1 MKEYTILLGAQSVGQ
16 AQVRRDGLYYD
27 FRCRCRFSGDVIM
40 KIAVS
45 CGAKS
50 EILGTPVP
58 QGKDFVLHKKLPIK
72 YFGEGEFKFRAVP
85 KQAQLDGFFVPIR
98 QDEPFAYLNRLKNA
112 RLQRRGGVL
121 GVVLQD

>member
-1 MKEYTILLGAQSVGQ
+1 MKEYTILLGTQNVGQ

-27 FRCRCRFSGDVIM
+27 FYCRCRFSGDVIM

-45 CGAKS
+45 CGEKT

-58 QGKDFVLHKKLPIK
+58 QGKDFVLHKKMPVK
-72 YFGEGEFKFRAVP
+72 YFGEGEFGFRAVP

-98 QDEPFAYLNRLKNA
+98 PEEPFSYLNRLKNA
-112 RLQRRGGVL
+112 RLQRRDGVL
-121 GVVLQD
+121 GVALRE

>member
-1 MKEYTILLGAQSVGQ
+1 MKEYTILLGTQNVGQ

-27 FRCRCRFSGDVIM
+27 FYCRCRFSGDVIM

-45 CGAKS
+45 CGEKT

-58 QGKDFVLHKKLPIK
+58 QGKDFVLHKKLPVK
-72 YFGEGEFKFRAVP
+72 YFGEGEFGFRAVP
-85 KQAQLDGFFVPIR
+85 KKAQLDGFFVPIR
-98 QDEPFAYLNRLKNA
+98 PEEPFSYLNRLKNA
-112 RLQRRGGVL
+112 RLQRRDGVI

>member
-1 MKEYTILLGAQSVGQ
+1 MKEYTILLGTQNVGQ

-27 FRCRCRFSGDVIM
+27 FYCRCRFSGDVIM

-45 CGAKS
+45 CGEKT

-58 QGKDFVLHKKLPIK
+58 QGKDFVLHKKLPVK
-72 YFGEGEFKFRAVP
+72 YFGEGEFGFRAVP

-98 QDEPFAYLNRLKNA
+98 PEEPFSYLNRLKNA
-112 RLQRRGGVL
+112 RLQRRDGVI

>member
-1 MKEYTILLGAQSVGQ
+1 MIYDIHLNSSIIGQ
-16 AQVRRDGLYYD
+16 AEVSREGLYYNIV
-27 FRCRCRFSGDVIM
+27 CRCQLPERSLC
-40 KIAVS
+40 KIQIT
-45 CGAKS
+45 C
-50 EILGTPVP
+50 EDQTELLGTPVP